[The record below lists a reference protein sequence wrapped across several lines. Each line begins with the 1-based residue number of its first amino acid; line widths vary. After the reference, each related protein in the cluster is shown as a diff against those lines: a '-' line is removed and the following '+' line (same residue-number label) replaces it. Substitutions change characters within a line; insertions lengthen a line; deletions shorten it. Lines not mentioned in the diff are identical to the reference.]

1 MKTKNYLMVCVAV
14 SFVVVLTILFVPGV
28 SDAIETNLLTFL
40 ATNAR

>member
-1 MKTKNYLMVCVAV
+1 MKIKNYLMLCVAV

-28 SDAIETNLLTFL
+28 SETIETNLLTFL